1 MVENCISYVPT
12 TEEYF
17 SEYSTVLIVLLVVST
32 GLWALVCGLYY
43 QIVRI
48 IFDRYARLCQ
58 FELIIA
64 NGIYAVV
71 VVFCII
77 SLAVPIVSEQFNLA
91 TLIVFSWC
99 IFALFRYVVLTAG
112 GHNALRQMYESGS
125 ERLASGGLLRRLLY
139 KIFGSY
145 NFTRF
150 SIVQFPVVSTIVSVV
165 QIVLH
170 LVDIDEYYRHTYT
183 FLAISVISIVL
194 YLIAFSLLVNLIQ
207 PTFPDSKIVKK
218 FKYLRL
224 VVLVIKIQITIL
236 EAVFRGVNIEC
247 NDFPGEAWSL
257 LNLIKQPLIVVQMI
271 ILGFATW
278 TVYRKATKSS
288 IASSVS

>member
-112 GHNALRQMYESGS
+112 GHNALRQMYESG
-125 ERLASGGLLRRLLY
+125 
-139 KIFGSY
+139 
-145 NFTRF
+145 
-150 SIVQFPVVSTIVSVV
+150 
-165 QIVLH
+165 
-170 LVDIDEYYRHTYT
+170 
-183 FLAISVISIVL
+183 
-194 YLIAFSLLVNLIQ
+194 
-207 PTFPDSKIVKK
+207 
-218 FKYLRL
+218 
-224 VVLVIKIQITIL
+224 
-236 EAVFRGVNIEC
+236 
-247 NDFPGEAWSL
+247 
-257 LNLIKQPLIVVQMI
+257 
-271 ILGFATW
+271 
-278 TVYRKATKSS
+278 
-288 IASSVS
+288 